1 MLVRLN
7 VSGVRMW
14 QEAFLVLVILALL
27 AWALFSGG
35 GTFRTRRIKAEIN
48 GLREELAKMRSINE
62 ALRDRLDSEQDEK
75 ARSLVDICE
84 LARDL
89 EILRSAT
96 AGSTTCQREL
106 AEKYDIQPSPELIDR
121 ILATKPKIDPATKKK
136 LAHELLVGGVG
147 RVILRGLDAGGS
159 IERAAG
165 NAGVPVVIARDQV
178 KRLRVLGY
186 LNDRLKPT
194 ERGREAL
201 A

>member
-1 MLVRLN
+1 MVRLN
-7 VSGVRMW
+7 VSGVQMW

-27 AWALFSGG
+27 AWVLFSGG

-62 ALRDRLDSEQDEK
+62 ALRNRLDSEQGGK
-75 ARSLVDICE
+75 AKSLVDLCE

-89 EILRSAT
+89 EILRSAA

-106 AEKYDIQPSPELIDR
+106 AEKYGIQPGPELIDR
-121 ILATKPKIDPATKKK
+121 ILATKPKIDRTVKKK

-147 RVILRGLDAGGS
+147 KMILRGLSAS
-159 IERAAG
+159 VPIERAAG
-165 NAGVPVVIARDQV
+165 DAGVPVVIAKDQV
-178 KRLRVLGY
+178 KRLRILGY
-186 LNDRLKPT
+186 LDDRLKLT